1 MKAIPTNWVYLIQQ
15 LVINNMKKTIY
26 LFILLFTTS
35 NLFANNLVIGN
46 PSYNGTANTLT
57 FTIKWDNSWRVKGDQ
72 GPNNWDAVWVF
83 VKRQPCAANGIWS
96 HALLSTTSGDH
107 AITSAYNLIVDAVS
121 DGMGVFIHR
130 DSAANNQIGSM
141 ANTSSVTLKLSGN
154 YNPALVGSSS
164 TSDNFKVIGIE
175 MVYVPTGNFYIG
187 DGRTT
192 NSSNF
197 SAGNTI
203 GAVQITSTKQAQ
215 GLGSYNNYVSNPTY
229 GCVVP
234 LPSTFPLGYNG
245 YYCMKYEINQQQI
258 VDYLN
263 TLTYDQQAGRL
274 ATWGARYPN
283 AVNTF
288 WNNNNYR
295 QTIRVATAGTSNT
308 VPAIFD
314 LFGNAWGAY
323 LPAGFM
329 NWQDL
334 TSYLDWSGLRPMTEF
349 EFEKACRGTLNN
361 VAYEYPWGNNTSLN
375 MVYGANVNANTA
387 TEGYGS
393 ALDGMVHANWDGG
406 TARSGFAATSSSNRV
421 QAGATFYGIL
431 DMAGNAWEQCVGG
444 GTGYN
449 YSTFTTAN
457 GDGVL
462 TKTGLANTTGWPSD
476 GGAQSG
482 TILKGG
488 GFYNL
493 NNLYTNGA
501 AFQVSDRSFYG
512 GTTLNQTISS
522 TKDRS
527 IGGRGVRNY

>member
-1 MKAIPTNWVYLIQQ
+1 
-15 LVINNMKKTIY
+15 MKKTIY
-26 LFILLFTTS
+26 LFILLFITS
-35 NLFANNLVIGN
+35 HSFANNLVIGS
-46 PSYNGTANTLT
+46 PIFNGTNTLT
-57 FTIKWDNSWRVKGDQ
+57 FTIKWDNSWRVNGVQ
-72 GPNNWDAVWVF
+72 GPNNWDAVWIF

-96 HALLSTTSGDH
+96 HALLSTTASDH
-107 AITSAYNLIVDAVS
+107 TITAPNTYNLIIDPVS

-130 DSAANNQIGSM
+130 DVSANNQIGNLTN
-141 ANTSSVTLKLSGN
+141 ATTVNIKLSGS

-164 TSDNFKVIGIE
+164 ASDNFKVIGIE

-187 DGRTT
+187 DGRST
-192 NSSNF
+192 NTSNF

-203 GAVQITSTKQAQ
+203 GAVQITSTTQAN
-215 GLGSYNNYVSNPTY
+215 GIGSYSNYVSNPSY
-229 GCVVP
+229 GCVMP
-234 LPSTFPLGYNG
+234 LPSTYPLGYNG

-263 TLTYDQQAGRL
+263 SLTYDQQAGRL
-274 ATWGARYPN
+274 SVWGARYPN

-288 WNNNNYR
+288 WNNNSYR
-295 QTIRVATAGTSNT
+295 QTIRVATAGTSNS

-314 LFGNAWGAY
+314 LNGNAWGAY

-349 EFEKACRGTLNN
+349 EFEKACRGTLNPIQ
-361 VAYEYPWGNNTSLN
+361 YEYPWGNNSTLN
-375 MVYGANVNANTA
+375 MVNGSNNNTNSSSEFYNAI
-387 TEGYGS
+387 
-393 ALDGMVHANWDGG
+393 LDGMVHANWDGG
-406 TARSGFAATSSSNRV
+406 SARSGFAATPTSNRV
-421 QAGATFYGIL
+421 QSGSSFYGIM
-431 DMAGNAWEQCVGG
+431 DMAGNVWEQCVGG

-449 YSTFTTAN
+449 YSNFTSAN

-462 TKTGLANTTGWPSD
+462 TKTGLANTVGWPGD
-476 GGAQSG
+476 GGVQSG

-488 GFYNL
+488 GYWNL
-493 NNLYTNGA
+493 NSLYTGGA

-512 GTTLNQTISS
+512 GTTLNQNINS
-522 TKDRS
+522 TKERS